1 MPKHLS
7 LKYPAE
13 GMGVRKNTVSIF
25 LESLKFIL
33 ISSQIQFAHGGKLH
47 RVYRWKKLRPKTP
60 NGKITPDFPFK

>member
-13 GMGVRKNTVSIF
+13 GMEVRKNTVSIF

-47 RVYRWKKLRPKTP
+47 RVYR
-60 NGKITPDFPFK
+60 